1 MLKDLIV
8 SLLIVLVV
16 LCVLNSL
23 GIMFGQVQGY
33 QPYPWP
39 VGVNESI
46 KESGFGTKRD
56 EIIYPEINFV
66 DKSRSV
72 LFMTTIDDGKDRSN
86 AEFPLGANN

>member
-16 LCVLNSL
+16 ICIFNSI

-33 QPYPWP
+33 LPYPWP
-39 VGVNESI
+39 VGINDA

-56 EIIYPEINFV
+56 EIIYPEINFA
-66 DKSRSV
+66 DKTRSV
-72 LFMTTIDDGKDRSN
+72 MYMTTIDDGKDRSN